1 MKSRWVG
8 AGLIAGML
16 VFLAWAWPQL
26 PERVAVHWNVA
37 FQADSWRPRGHL
49 LLLPGLA
56 LGIWAGMPLLRR
68 IDPRRADYARW
79 DATFW
84 LVVNLI
90 VLFMAVLHVALIG
103 FNLGWPLDMH
113 TVILSVVGLVFVGL
127 GNYMPRVRRNWWVG
141 FRTPWTLSS
150 ERVWRQTHR
159 LGGRVLVL
167 GGLMF
172 VVGAFVPRPAAP
184 WVALPGVLLIVL
196 VPTVYSYILWRR
208 EDVHGQ
214 NDV

>member
-1 MKSRWVG
+1 V
-8 AGLIAGML
+8 GLIAGML